1 MYGLFHVAM
10 RDMVR
15 LQINEATW
23 HEIMK
28 RTNLDD
34 QHFLAMKNYDDA
46 DTQQLIRATIE
57 VLGVTADRFL
67 EKLGVFFIGDFSTE
81 LRKSLTMGKRPRF
94 EDALVNLPI
103 YIGTVSQAFQKFT
116 SSGFEV
122 KELEPYTIRLDYRSA
137 RPGMEYFIKGLVIGV
152 AKLYE
157 EPIKIVLSR
166 SEPDQGD
173 SYTSYLISWSGDKG

>member
-23 HEIMK
+23 REIIK
-28 RTNLDD
+28 RTNFDD
-34 QHFLAMKNYDDA
+34 RHFLAMKNYDDA
-46 DTQQLIRATIE
+46 DTQLLIRAITA

-81 LRKSLTMGKRPRF
+81 LRRSLTMGTRPEF
-94 EDALVNLPI
+94 KDALVNLPT

-122 KELEPYTIRLDYRSA
+122 KELGPHTVRLDYRSA
-137 RPGMEYFIKGLVIGV
+137 RPGMECFIKGLIIGV
-152 AKLYE
+152 AKLYGE
-157 EPIKIVLSR
+157 SIKIVLSR
-166 SEPDQGD
+166 SDSDRGN
-173 SYTSYLISWSGDKG
+173 SYTRYLITWSGDKG